1 MLTNTEKEVLK
12 QIVCGKTN
20 SEISKNL
27 YMSVSTVKTHVS
39 SILYKLNAKNR
50 VLAAV
55 KGYILLN
62 EQEKEKKQEIKK

>member
-1 MLTNTEKEVLK
+1 MLTSTEKEVLK

-20 SEISKNL
+20 SKIAEEL

-50 VLAAV
+50 VLVAV

-62 EQEKEKKQEIKK
+62 EQEEEKKKEIK

>member
-1 MLTNTEKEVLK
+1 MLTSTEKEVLK

-39 SILYKLNAKNR
+39 SILYK
-50 VLAAV
+50 
-55 KGYILLN
+55 
-62 EQEKEKKQEIKK
+62 

>member
-1 MLTNTEKEVLK
+1 MLTSTEKEVLK

-20 SEISKNL
+20 SKIAKEL

-50 VLAAV
+50 VHAAV

-62 EQEKEKKQEIKK
+62 EQEKEKK

>member
-62 EQEKEKKQEIKK
+62 EQEKEKNKK

>member
-1 MLTNTEKEVLK
+1 MLTNKETEVLR
-12 QIVCGKTN
+12 QIIEGKIN
-20 SEISKNL
+20 SEIAKEL
-27 YMSVSTVKTHVS
+27 YISLSTVKTHVS

-62 EQEKEKKQEIKK
+62 EQNEQEKK

>member
-1 MLTNTEKEVLK
+1 MLTSTEKEVLK
-12 QIVCGKTN
+12 QIIYGKTN
-20 SEISKNL
+20 SEIAKEL

-62 EQEKEKKQEIKK
+62 EQEEKKEEIK

>member
-1 MLTNTEKEVLK
+1 MLTSTEKEVLK
-12 QIVCGKTN
+12 QIVYGKTN
-20 SEISKNL
+20 SKIAEEL
-27 YMSVSTVKTHVS
+27 YMSLSTVKTHVS

-62 EQEKEKKQEIKK
+62 EQEEEKKEEIK

>member
-1 MLTNTEKEVLK
+1 MLTNKETEVLR
-12 QIVCGKTN
+12 QIVEGKIN
-20 SEISKNL
+20 SEIASEL
-27 YMSVSTVKTHVS
+27 YISLSTVKTHVS

-62 EQEKEKKQEIKK
+62 EQEKEKKQEIK

>member
-12 QIVCGKTN
+12 QIICGKTN
-20 SEISKNL
+20 SKIAEELYISL
-27 YMSVSTVKTHVS
+27 STVKTHVS

-62 EQEKEKKQEIKK
+62 EQEKQ